1 MEHMRLTFSRE
12 EDQVGIG
19 KEEDHEKDTF
29 SLGVVTW
36 SRQAIEMWR
45 RGRRKALQKV
55 DYELTSAIGGR

>member
-1 MEHMRLTFSRE
+1 MRLTFSRE